1 MKNHW
6 EILPKLCK
14 WKRSL
19 GHQAMTFALAP
30 LTVIGPAWRSW
41 LISKPFTGLFR
52 FNRTTKYPTKLG
64 EWPSGHTNL
73 PCPCFKSSC
82 QKWHRHMTWG
92 ENGLK
97 DTYTSDTRC
106 FETSGP
112 SATFVQHS
120 ILVLALVHQHTLL
133 SVPHLEKQPMT
144 NCFVLAGTFFKK
156 NSSQASKAILPVPE
170 KRPFWNCPGS
180 LNVFR
185 GSSVQTQCSLG
196 SSQFIHLRA
205 FIDTSIAPSLPSLT
219 ILGIGLPGECDIWT
233 CKMVQG
239 NPNKHHGLSWSSVWR
254 RRPHTFE
261 TPHFFADCRL

>member
-120 ILVLALVHQHTLL
+120 ILVLALVHRHTLL

-156 NSSQASKAILPVPE
+156 IHHKPA
-170 KRPFWNCPGS
+170 RPSC
-180 LNVFR
+180 
-185 GSSVQTQCSLG
+185 
-196 SSQFIHLRA
+196 QFQRS
-205 FIDTSIAPSLPSLT
+205 D
-219 ILGIGLPGECDIWT
+219 
-233 CKMVQG
+233 
-239 NPNKHHGLSWSSVWR
+239 
-254 RRPHTFE
+254 
-261 TPHFFADCRL
+261 HFGTVLAV